1 MAYKSIVVGYSLSRE
16 DSAESI
22 SLPTVGGY
30 TYQSSISSDYSKVI
44 SIDASVGKT
53 AAEIAGEYVRA
64 IVFNGGSGGDSGA
77 GVPGRGGA
85 GVSGVTP
92 TVLPGGSVT
101 NGSDGSSLY
110 AISLS
115 PTTMSFGSL
124 IAGYTAAPPAQTLTI
139 TNSGSSN
146 VTVDA
151 SALSGSSYAFTD
163 FSATSIAPGGSV
175 TCKVAPKLGLTAAAY
190 TSAVTVSTTQGS
202 SADFTPSFTVEANT
216 YNISLD
222 PASLDF
228 GSKTRGYLFRPTK
241 KDVTVKNDG
250 NTAVTFIAPSENDGY
265 DIDVPADWTSPLAP
279 GATRVFSVRPKAGLI
294 AGTYTAPIAIS
305 TRQGSSASLSPS
317 FIVNGSLSVDI
328 SGDMDIIAGES
339 TTLTANVTGGTGDY
353 SYAWSGGGLTGA
365 DTRSVTVSPVSTTT
379 YTVTVTDLGEGNEQ
393 ASATVTVTAATHGIR
408 LSVDDV
414 SFSPVAVGYVQPVAH
429 TVTVLYV
436 GNIGSVTLI
445 QPTATDYESI
455 MRSTPSCIC

>member
-1 MAYKSIVVGYSLSRE
+1 MAT
-16 DSAESI
+16 D
-22 SLPTVGGY
+22 
-30 TYQSSISSDYSKVI
+30 
-44 SIDASVGKT
+44 
-53 AAEIAGEYVRA
+53 
-64 IVFNGGSGGDSGA
+64 
-77 GVPGRGGA
+77 
-85 GVSGVTP
+85 
-92 TVLPGGSVT
+92 
-101 NGSDGSSLY
+101 
-110 AISLS
+110 
-115 PTTMSFGSL
+115 
-124 IAGYTAAPPAQTLTI
+124 TI
-139 TNSGSSN
+139 
-146 VTVDA
+146 
-151 SALSGSSYAFTD
+151 
-163 FSATSIAPGGSV
+163 
-175 TCKVAPKLGLTAAAY
+175 

-414 SFSPVAVGYVQPVAH
+414 SSSPVAVGYVQPVAH

-445 QPTATDYESI
+445 QPTATDYEIGQLS
-455 MRSTPSCIC
+455 RTTLDLTNKTATFTVRPKPGLQSGSHSETLTVSTSPAQTSAVTLGLSFAVAQQPTVISPTDNRELRVVLGGKGTMQITAANAAGYQWYINRNDGNGFTAVNGATGASHTTGGITAGCEGFRYRCVVTGAPGTTPATSPEFVLRIVKAGLPDTGDSGYPGLWLALALMSAAAVLADRPRRRAGRRI